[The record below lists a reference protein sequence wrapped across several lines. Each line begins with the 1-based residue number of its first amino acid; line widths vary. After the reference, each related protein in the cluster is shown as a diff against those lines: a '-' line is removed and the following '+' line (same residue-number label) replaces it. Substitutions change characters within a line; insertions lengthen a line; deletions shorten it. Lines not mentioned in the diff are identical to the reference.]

1 MALGAVGKKE
11 SLSEKAY
18 GMLREAILDGEL
30 KAGDILT
37 EEGVADLMQ
46 ISRTPVRSALQQ
58 LMLEGMLRTERKNLV
73 VAAVRE
79 EELNDIDQVRAE
91 LESLSAELS
100 CRRGLSRTQAEELLG
115 YCRQQKEAAQKKDV
129 RTFFLSGEQFHV
141 RLAEFSGNR
150 YLAEM
155 ISRASAA
162 AVRYLT
168 NQEDPGQYLD
178 ASGEEHEAVLK
189 TILKGNAEEARVKM
203 KQHVQ
208 KDA

>member
-1 MALGAVGKKE
+1 MSSGMTNVLASGIYTDLVRKFRDEGHRVYVIYPNERRTGRPTELIETEGINLLGVRTLNVTKTNIV
-11 SLSEKAY
+11 EK
-18 GMLREAILDGEL
+18 GIG
-30 KAGDILT
+30 
-37 EEGVADLMQ
+37 
-46 ISRTPVRSALQQ
+46 Q

-91 LESLSAELS
+91 LEPLSAELS

-168 NQEDPGQYLD
+168 NQKDPVQYLD
-178 ASGEEHEAVLK
+178 ASG
-189 TILKGNAEEARVKM
+189 
-203 KQHVQ
+203 
-208 KDA
+208 